1 MKINLILSFL
11 MSSICFSAICYG
23 QCDDIKYTSLMV
35 RTHYSASK
43 SDENIMAMNTSNIIG
58 NLSNYRYLHTESG
71 SDGKKKNKNDY
82 DTEMEVRGHGIVGV
96 VFGSLLLVG
105 GPVLL
110 GYGVSGRSA
119 DRARGANVTLGHSV
133 EIGVGSALSALGI
146 LALVEGAVTIRRANK
161 IMNGT
166 ETKESKPVKGKKERD
181 PLVD

>member
-1 MKINLILSFL
+1 MKTHRVLLFL
-11 MSSICFSAICYG
+11 TFTICFSAICYG
-23 QCDDIKYTSLMV
+23 QYDNVKHTSLIV
-35 RTHYSASK
+35 RDHYSASK
-43 SDENIMAMNTSNIIG
+43 SDGDIVAMNNSNIIG
-58 NLSNYRYLHTESG
+58 NLSNCRYLYAESG

-96 VFGSLLLVG
+96 VFGSFLLVG

-166 ETKESKPVKGKKERD
+166 ETKESKPQKGKKERD
-181 PLVD
+181 HMID

>member
-58 NLSNYRYLHTESG
+58 NLSNYHYLHTESG

-82 DTEMEVRGHGIVGV
+82 DTEMEVRGHGIV
-96 VFGSLLLVG
+96 
-105 GPVLL
+105 

-181 PLVD
+181 HMVD